1 MQVLIKNKIMY
12 SYEERINRL
21 MEDLKILK
29 RQAEW
34 MLLPIGKQIKIITA
48 EIQELRKD
56 IHRYKNE
63 MVTDQ
68 KSDWIYEI
76 LVDKSVEEQRSLE
89 KFLATL
95 KWREGNKIS
104 EDVDISI
111 IKSIPMSEILQL
123 NKFGKASCLWHSPD
137 KHPSMSYNKKTNR
150 VKCFSCGEGGDV
162 IDVVMKLNECD
173 FKSALKI
180 LIKK

>member
-48 EIQELRKD
+48 EIQDLRKD

-89 KFLATL
+89 KFLATD
-95 KWREGNKIS
+95 R
-104 EDVDISI
+104 
-111 IKSIPMSEILQL
+111 KSTRL
-123 NKFGKASCLWHSPD
+123 NSSHITRSRM
-137 KHPSMSYNKKTNR
+137 PS
-150 VKCFSCGEGGDV
+150 
-162 IDVVMKLNECD
+162 
-173 FKSALKI
+173 SA
-180 LIKK
+180 